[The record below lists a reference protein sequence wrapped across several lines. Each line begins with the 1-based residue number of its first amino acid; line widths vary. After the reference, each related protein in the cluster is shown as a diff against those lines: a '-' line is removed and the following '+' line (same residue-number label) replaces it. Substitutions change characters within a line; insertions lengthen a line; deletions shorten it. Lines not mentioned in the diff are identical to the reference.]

1 MQLELEG
8 KVAVVTGA
16 GLRGG
21 IGWAITQRFL
31 EEGVKVAL
39 GDIVIAEEYTGLTQ
53 SGNVTTLKVDLS
65 TPNGPSKLID
75 HAMRTYGRLD
85 FLVNNL
91 GISPARPGGFMSA
104 TDEQWRTVFEINLF
118 SAVRATRAALPH
130 LLERGGVVVSMSS
143 TLAHQPIPQFVDYA
157 ATKAALLSLTQSLSE
172 EYAPRGVRVL
182 AISAGPVRTPQ
193 WTQPGGQFEQI
204 AKMTNTDV
212 ETVRT
217 KIVPEMSKLSVGR
230 MVEPE
235 EIGAAIAFAVSRHGG
250 TMTGSEIVIDAGA
263 WKSL

>member
-1 MQLELEG
+1 MHLELEG

-16 GLRGG
+16 GLRNG

-31 EEGVKVAL
+31 EEGMKVAL
-39 GDIVIAEEYTGLTQ
+39 GDIVIAEEYAELTRA
-53 SGNVTTLKVDLS
+53 GNVTTLKVDLS
-65 TPNGPSKLID
+65 TPDGPSQLIE
-75 HAMRTYGRLD
+75 HAMGKFGRLD
-85 FLVNNL
+85 VLINNL

-104 TDEQWRTVFEINLF
+104 TDDQWRTVFEINLF

-172 EYAPRGVRVL
+172 EFAPKGVRML

-204 AKMTNTDV
+204 AKMMSTDV
-212 ETVRT
+212 ETVRN
-217 KIVPEMSKLSVGR
+217 KIVPEMSKLSIGR
-230 MVEPE
+230 MVEPD